1 MTQFV
6 WLRVWP
12 PLAIGRRGLAPQCS
26 PALIVLITPMSV
38 HSLSAFR
45 FPLSVLPNRFQPA
58 FSTPAPVIAST
69 SPRRVVYF
77 LCSVGLVFVKKLRNG
92 RC

>member
-38 HSLSAFR
+38 HSLSAFCSSR
-45 FPLSVLPNRFQPA
+45 IDF
-58 FSTPAPVIAST
+58 
-69 SPRRVVYF
+69 SPRSRPP
-77 LCSVGLVFVKKLRNG
+77 LQ
-92 RC
+92 